1 MEIVVPRCSRS
12 MAIVVLALRARTTM
26 AIERLHLGTTISIER
41 RHSVIIMFHYRTPNY
56 SRILT
61 FRPTIT
67 ELIKKR
73 VFPQQIRQSDITEHP
88 IIVVLTFRPTKR
100 QL

>member
-41 RHSVIIMFHYRTPNY
+41 RHSVIIMSHYTHTVIIY
-56 SRILT
+56 YTVIGIL
-61 FRPTIT
+61 
-67 ELIKKR
+67 
-73 VFPQQIRQSDITEHP
+73 HYGG
-88 IIVVLTFRPTKR
+88 
-100 QL
+100 